1 MFIRRNRD
9 CFSVTALCRVLR
21 VTCSGYHAWLGR
33 VPCVRKARDR
43 RLAVGID
50 AVFKRSRE
58 TYGSPRVRIELV
70 AGGLRVGRNRIARIK
85 PIYTQKTIV
94 RMHHRLTNNQAHRT
108 QCPRSIVHCRCAKSQ
123 VGYRCKFDLHRRS
136 WMYLAAVIE
145 LISRR
150 MVGYAMS
157 ESNDTRL
164 ALRALNSAKAARG
177 RIDRLLHHSDRVSPD
192 GSDLYIDRF
201 CALHV
206 QPSMS
211 ESGDCWDNAVAE
223 RFFSTREWEL
233 LRKRSFATHSQARR
247 VVIAYIDQFFN
258 LISRH
263 SVNGYLTESSSNF
276 AGNHV
281 SSHII
286 DVSTNLRQAQ
296 ALHFDTISPGL
307 WRFLVS
313 ARFIRN
319 SF

>member
-1 MFIRRNRD
+1 VYFVSRAADITHGSAVCHAHEKREIDVSPSGSTLCLNEVARLTAVLVFASNSLRAV
-9 CFSVTALCRVLR
+9 SVLVETESHESSPF
-21 VTCSGYHAWLGR
+21 T
-33 VPCVRKARDR
+33 RK
-43 RLAVGID
+43 
-50 AVFKRSRE
+50 KRSFECTTDSR
-58 TYGSPRVRIELV
+58 TIKH
-70 AGGLRVGRNRIARIK
+70 IA
-85 PIYTQKTIV
+85 PNV
-94 RMHHRLTNNQAHRT
+94 LA
-108 QCPRSIVHCRCAKSQ
+108 RSIVHCRCAKSQ

-150 MVGYAMS
+150 IVGYAMS

-177 RIDRLLHHSDRVSPD
+177 RIDRLLHHSDRGSPD

-223 RFFSTREWEL
+223 RFFGIREWEL

-281 SSHII
+281 SSRII

-296 ALHFDTISPGL
+296 ALHFDTISSGL